1 MTATHITL
9 AACDRHDLCVTFR
22 TGDRDTTHYP
32 DVARLTVA
40 IGPVT
45 IDLPLLA
52 TPPAQ
57 HGTAAVLPDQV
68 ATPGTVDGAA
78 REGRVPSDTGPASP
92 TTQRVSVFDTMR
104 GLTVALREVAA

>member
-52 TPPAQ
+52 TPLGRSMAR
-57 HGTAAVLPDQV
+57 HGRGGCLVTQVPPLP
-68 ATPGTVDGAA
+68 P
-78 REGRVPSDTGPASP
+78 PSGCRCSTRCVG
-92 TTQRVSVFDTMR
+92 
-104 GLTVALREVAA
+104 